1 MLVTAHGSSVD
12 EDVTGSWVIKPLQ
25 KFDAG
30 RLSPSARANQGH
42 NLPGLYLEGDVL
54 WKNWRILF
62 GPPMFCTV
70 EVEE

>member
-1 MLVTAHGSSVD
+1 VQILMLVTAHGSSVD

-42 NLPGLYLEGDVL
+42 NLPGIHFEGDVL
-54 WKNWRILF
+54 RKLCRIWSTCKASSWR
-62 GPPMFCTV
+62 
-70 EVEE
+70 